1 MLGSGYSPGRVS
13 KVPPCLHTMCMAFY
27 LHCLLLLIL
36 SPVEWYVTDEDT
48 EAQIRASEL

>member
-1 MLGSGYSPGRVS
+1 
-13 KVPPCLHTMCMAFY
+13 MCMAFY